1 MNVLKLIGAIF
12 FLVSIV
18 LLGAG
23 GYTYQH
29 TKKFVGNSAVAKG
42 VVVDVVSRS
51 SSSSSG
57 HTHVPV
63 VRFKTGEGET
73 ITAHGSLGSD
83 PPSYK
88 KGQEVR
94 VRYDPKDP
102 HKISIDTFFELW
114 FLPLILLG
122 MGAVFGMVGVPMLLA
137 SVFSARKKKWLQ
149 ENGQLIMTDY
159 QSVVLN
165 RSERSGGQCPYQ
177 IVSQWLDPTTNKV
190 YVFRSNNI
198 YFNPEK
204 YIQTRQIPVRIDPQN
219 PKKYWVD
226 TSFLPGEAA

>member
-12 FLVSIV
+12 SLVSIV

-63 VRFKTGEGET
+63 VRFKTDEGET

-88 KGQEVR
+88 KGQEVK

-102 HKISIDTFFELW
+102 TI
-114 FLPLILLG
+114 FLSTRSLNYGFCPLFYWEWG
-122 MGAVFGMVGVPMLLA
+122 P
-137 SVFSARKKKWLQ
+137 S
-149 ENGQLIMTDY
+149 
-159 QSVVLN
+159 
-165 RSERSGGQCPYQ
+165 SG
-177 IVSQWLDPTTNKV
+177 
-190 YVFRSNNI
+190 
-198 YFNPEK
+198 
-204 YIQTRQIPVRIDPQN
+204 
-219 PKKYWVD
+219 
-226 TSFLPGEAA
+226 